1 LEVIVLLNT
10 KSTVNVKIDA
20 DVKEAAAEL
29 LARMGI
35 DQTTAIEMY
44 YRKII
49 AVKALPFQPEPLPS
63 TGEQLLAAIRRKGI
77 PNTTLPADEN
87 GHALVDKEKHP
98 ELYDWVV
105 NG

>member
-1 LEVIVLLNT
+1 MPSM

-20 DVKEAAAEL
+20 NVKEEAAML

-77 PNTTLPADEN
+77 PNIALPPDEN
-87 GHALVDKEKHP
+87 GHAFIDKDKFP
-98 ELYDWVV
+98 ELHDWAV

>member
-1 LEVIVLLNT
+1 MPNK

-20 DVKEAAAEL
+20 NVKETAAAL

-63 TGEQLLAAIRRKGI
+63 TGEQLLAAIKRKGI
-77 PNTTLPADEN
+77 PNITLPTDEN
-87 GHALVDKEKHP
+87 GHALIDKEKHP
-98 ELYDWVV
+98 ELFNWAVE
-105 NG
+105 G

>member
-1 LEVIVLLNT
+1 MLNT

>member
-1 LEVIVLLNT
+1 MPTT

-20 DVKEAAAEL
+20 NVKEAAAKL
-29 LARMGI
+29 LARMGL

-49 AVKALPFQPEPLPS
+49 AVKTLPFQPEPLP
-63 TGEQLLAAIRRKGI
+63 TNAEQLLAAIKRKDI
-77 PNTTLPADEN
+77 PNVTLPADEN
-87 GHALVDKEKHP
+87 GHAYIDKEKHP
-98 ELYDWVV
+98 DLYDWAV

>member
-1 LEVIVLLNT
+1 MPNI
-10 KSTVNVKIDA
+10 KSTVNVRIDA
-20 DVKEAAAEL
+20 NVKETDAML

-63 TGEQLLAAIRRKGI
+63 TGEQLLAAIKRNGT
-77 PNTTLPADEN
+77 PNITLPADKN
-87 GHALVDKEKHP
+87 GHALIDRNTNP
-98 ELYDWVV
+98 ELYDWAVE
-105 NG
+105 G

>member
-1 LEVIVLLNT
+1 MPST

-20 DVKEAAAEL
+20 SVKESAAAL

-49 AVKALPFQPEPLPS
+49 AVETLPFQPEPVP
-63 TGEQLLAAIRRKGI
+63 TNAERILAAIKRKGI
-77 PNTTLPADEN
+77 PNITLPAAEN
-87 GHALVDKEKHP
+87 GHAYIDKEKYP
-98 ELYDWVV
+98 DLYEWAVE
-105 NG
+105 G

>member
-1 LEVIVLLNT
+1 MANT

-20 DVKEAAAEL
+20 GVKESAAAL

-49 AVKALPFQPEPLPS
+49 AVRALPFQPEPLPS
-63 TGEQLLAAIRRKGI
+63 TREQLLAAIKNKNI
-77 PNTTLPADEN
+77 PHKAVEVDTN
-87 GHALVDKEKHP
+87 GHIIVDKDKDP
-98 ELYDWVV
+98 ELYDWAV

>member
-1 LEVIVLLNT
+1 MSNA
-10 KSTVNVKIDA
+10 KSTVNVKIDTK
-20 DVKEAAAEL
+20 VKESAALL

-63 TGEQLLAAIRRKGI
+63 TGEQLLSAIKRKNI
-77 PNTTLPADEN
+77 PNITLPADEN
-87 GHALVDKEKHP
+87 GHAFIDREKHP
-98 ELYDWVV
+98 DLYEWAVE
-105 NG
+105 G